1 MKKCSENMQQIY
13 RKTFMPKC
21 DFNKVAKKQKHL
33 WRSLFN
39 KVSGVKPTTL
49 LKKETLAQ
57 MFSCEFCEISK
68 NTFTEHLWA
77 TASGYLGLIIWVFNK
92 LNVREKS
99 DIINSFAEKR
109 SPIGFLIHCCDFLK
123 SEIYYFV
130 LTCIYHSTYFSISL
144 KRRWWK
150 KKNWNHH

>member
-1 MKKCSENMQQIY
+1 MSKY
-13 RKTFMPKC
+13 

-33 WRSLFN
+33 WQSLFD
-39 KVSGVKPTTL
+39 KVSGVKPATL

-57 MFSCEFCEISK
+57 MFFCEFCEISK

-99 DIINSFAEKR
+99 DII
-109 SPIGFLIHCCDFLK
+109 
-123 SEIYYFV
+123 Y
-130 LTCIYHSTYFSISL
+130 
-144 KRRWWK
+144 
-150 KKNWNHH
+150 